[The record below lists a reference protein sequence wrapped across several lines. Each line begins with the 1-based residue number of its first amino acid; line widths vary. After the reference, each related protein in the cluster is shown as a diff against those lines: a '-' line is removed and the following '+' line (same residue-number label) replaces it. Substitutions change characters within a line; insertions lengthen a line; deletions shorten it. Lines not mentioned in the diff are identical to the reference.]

1 VALTAAQSTALIAEL
16 DAQRFTMPGL
26 AGR

>member
-1 VALTAAQSTALIAEL
+1 VALTPVQSTALIAEL
-16 DAQRFTMPGL
+16 DARRFTMPGL